1 MFHLEQSNREG
12 VEIFSSGNRLN
23 GIIPFLGDKWFKLN
37 GLENQNS
44 EAVFLVMYD
53 PSMNEL

>member
-1 MFHLEQSNREG
+1 MRFKFGALS
-12 VEIFSSGNRLN
+12 L
-23 GIIPFLGDKWFKLN
+23 FLFNHKVLFKVLRKSRTI
-37 GLENQNS
+37 S